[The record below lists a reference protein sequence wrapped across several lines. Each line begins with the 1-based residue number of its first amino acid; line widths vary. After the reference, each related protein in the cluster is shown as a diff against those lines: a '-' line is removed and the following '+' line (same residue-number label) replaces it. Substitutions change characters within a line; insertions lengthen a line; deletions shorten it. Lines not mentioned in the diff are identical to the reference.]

1 MLNEEDVP
9 IVLVLRAVVVQ
20 ATSMNAS
27 CLDPDEASVPQ
38 VGHHA
43 GTTNLKYGGS
53 AMERHG
59 CA

>member
-43 GTTNLKYGGS
+43 
-53 AMERHG
+53 
-59 CA
+59 